1 MRVTSEGL
9 ITMCRCSLYCRLPLL
24 ICFMTI
30 GFVLATDTEVTKD
43 EHYSD
48 DAYTG

>member
-1 MRVTSEGL
+1 
-9 ITMCRCSLYCRLPLL
+9 
-24 ICFMTI
+24 MTI